1 MCHLL
6 LFMPVIGLPLFW
18 LVPLNFAIPIYIAI
32 VLVSGLLY
40 WLIMRSMRSI
50 PVSGAE
56 SLLGSEAEVVSRSS
70 AGHIAQY
77 LVRSQGELWSARS
90 AYSLQAGE
98 TVRVAAVNGAS
109 LVVERGDCGSH
120 PDRPSDAGRGCGGAM
135 PDERHCHKHFRRT
148 AARK

>member
-18 LVPLNFAIPIYIAI
+18 LVPLNFAVPIYMVI

-40 WLIMRSMRSI
+40 WLIVKSMRRPSLI
-50 PVSGAE
+50 GAE
-56 SLLGSEAEVVSRSS
+56 SLLGTEAEVVLRSS

-90 AYSLQAGE
+90 ADTLQDGE
-98 TVRVAAVNGAS
+98 TVRVTAVNGIS
-109 LVVERGDCGSH
+109 LIVERGDCGSH
-120 PDRPSDAGRGCGGAM
+120 PDQPSDGGGGCVGAT
-135 PDERHCHKHFRRT
+135 PDERQCHKHFRRT